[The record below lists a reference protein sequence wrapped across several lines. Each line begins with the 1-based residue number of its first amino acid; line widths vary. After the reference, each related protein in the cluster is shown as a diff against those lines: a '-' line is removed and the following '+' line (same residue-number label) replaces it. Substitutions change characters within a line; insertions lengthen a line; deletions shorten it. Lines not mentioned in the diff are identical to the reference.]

1 MVELIKEFP
10 LSDIGGQMME
20 EKIRKVAYTKQEVNI
35 MIDRAVKVA
44 VEEARRI
51 DAESMRKHNRDATV
65 ISMILGFTALALFV
79 DGLLRLLGII
89 PPFMQ
94 IDIDVLD
101 KIVERV
107 ENDVID
113 KVRQVP
119 IQKILQSGFRWMV
132 LIFVVCWVITLV
144 YAVRLMY
151 SLYSTTDYGVIEG
164 KKVIRKIPHPE
175 MMEVKPGDELMVVKF
190 GDEEPKDELHEE
202 LKNRIEELEDDD
214 EDDDGEGDVVIS
226 RR

>member
-44 VEEARRI
+44 VDEARRI
-51 DAESMRKHNRDATV
+51 DAESMAKHNRDATV

-113 KVRQVP
+113 RVRQVP
-119 IQKILQSGFRWMV
+119 IQKILQSGFR
-132 LIFVVCWVITLV
+132 
-144 YAVRLMY
+144 
-151 SLYSTTDYGVIEG
+151 
-164 KKVIRKIPHPE
+164 
-175 MMEVKPGDELMVVKF
+175 
-190 GDEEPKDELHEE
+190 
-202 LKNRIEELEDDD
+202 
-214 EDDDGEGDVVIS
+214 
-226 RR
+226 